1 MNNPKIFYRE
11 LDALLAKIGKNISG
25 KNFLSSII
33 IELEQSFGNELHIY
47 DGSIYEKRDT
57 EFVKIYSNGSN
68 HWVNSLS
75 ADLPAIKEVLRHG
88 SFIYDDP
95 QLGAVY
101 GVTESHEYI
110 IPVAI
115 FVHSPE
121 QNWILA
127 FSLKSGWMREEIT
140 LFLNAV
146 RTALNYRL
154 FSEIIGGELQQAV
167 EIQKSLLPKTT
178 PNFPGFQMYGK
189 SIPAEQVGGDFY
201 EYFDFEEGNFGISI
215 GDVSGHGLPSALLV
229 RDVVIGL
236 RMGLAGEYKIVHTLK
251 KLNTVIQKSTYSSN
265 FVSLFIGELEKN
277 GHLFYVNAGH
287 PAPFLVCGDKIS
299 DLSATGIVLGF
310 LKDIELQRSHIYL
323 EKGCVLVLYTDGII
337 ERQDNEEN
345 LFGLFRL
352 KKLVKEHQNK
362 APQEIADI
370 IFKTVFEFGH
380 LKNWEDDITL
390 VVIKRN

>member
-95 QLGAVY
+95 QLGAAY

-229 RDVVIGL
+229 RDVVIVL
-236 RMGLAGEYKIVHTLK
+236 RMGLSG
-251 KLNTVIQKSTYSSN
+251 
-265 FVSLFIGELEKN
+265 
-277 GHLFYVNAGH
+277 
-287 PAPFLVCGDKIS
+287 
-299 DLSATGIVLGF
+299 
-310 LKDIELQRSHIYL
+310 
-323 EKGCVLVLYTDGII
+323 
-337 ERQDNEEN
+337 
-345 LFGLFRL
+345 
-352 KKLVKEHQNK
+352 
-362 APQEIADI
+362 
-370 IFKTVFEFGH
+370 
-380 LKNWEDDITL
+380 
-390 VVIKRN
+390 